1 MTRDYTTVPGYEGMT
16 QPQARYNYL
25 HDLLDSYMRLTSE
38 DRNAMRPCKVMEERG
53 GCRYCSF
60 SGFLGGDPEVCCAWR
75 AEAQPDK
82 AIEILEMLTGKPQSL
97 EMPAGKPE
105 QLWGYRFPE
114 PKTAK
119 ERAAKDPHNMIAYIA
134 SHYTAEPQLGVAQEE
149 CAELIQAISKVR
161 RKGANTETLSHMAE
175 EIADVQIMC
184 EQLIF
189 LYNLDSEVTAHYFGK
204 LKRQLKRIMEGD
216 TAYETTGE

>member
-1 MTRDYTTVPGYEGMT
+1 MPRDYTTVPGYEDMT

-25 HDLLDSYMRLTSE
+25 HDLLDAYMRLTPE
-38 DRNAMRPCKVMEERG
+38 DRTRMVPCKVRDERG
-53 GCRYCSF
+53 DCRYCSF

-82 AIEILEMLTGKPQSL
+82 AIEILEMLL
-97 EMPAGKPE
+97 DREKPE
-105 QLWGYRFPE
+105 PATQ
-114 PKTAK
+114 K
-119 ERAAKDPHNMIAYIA
+119 ERDEKDPHNMIAHIA
-134 SHYTAEPQLGVAQEE
+134 SHYTAWTQLGVAQEE

-161 RKGANTETLSHMAE
+161 RKGANTATLDHMAE

-189 LYNLDSEVTAHYFGK
+189 LYDIEPEVTAHYFGK

-216 TAYETTGE
+216 TAYETTCE